1 MNSEITMQDPATAG
15 EKLYTVPAA
24 QTDIRKTF
32 REKYGWV
39 GPEERRSLAGRVVPT
54 SRRTE
59 PETLAE
65 IECTLEDVDVVIV
78 VTEYEPYRP
87 ACVSGPPEMCSPA
100 EGGCGEYYLLNA
112 ETRARHP
119 APRSDAVERYVQEQ
133 IFRAMEG
140 DKWF

>member
-1 MNSEITMQDPATAG
+1 MNSELTMQDPATAG

-39 GPEERRSLAGRVVPT
+39 GPEERRSLAT
-54 SRRTE
+54 RRLPAE
-59 PETLAE
+59 PLAE
-65 IECTLEDVDVVIV
+65 VECTLEGVDVIIV
-78 VTEYEPYRP
+78 VTAYESYKP
-87 ACVSGPPEMCSPA
+87 ATGWGPPENSCPA

-112 ETRARHP
+112 ETRAPHP
-119 APRSDAVERYVQEQ
+119 RPRASALERFVQEQ